1 MNKSQKTYTEQL
13 PICFFY
19 KLIIYCQNYI
29 IIKPRNNDENFVKE
43 TTVIAYENVENDASN
58 ENDAN
63 VNPRKKNIL
72 KLEKDDDEKIN
83 DRKNANDVMQKHYLI
98 RDADELEWQKLKKNE
113 KEFAFGNEYKND
125 VSKIKN
131 KNQKK
136 ETGEE
141 N

>member
-1 MNKSQKTYTEQL
+1 
-13 PICFFY
+13 
-19 KLIIYCQNYI
+19 
-29 IIKPRNNDENFVKE
+29 
-43 TTVIAYENVENDASN
+43 
-58 ENDAN
+58 
-63 VNPRKKNIL
+63 
-72 KLEKDDDEKIN
+72 
-83 DRKNANDVMQKHYLI
+83 MQKHYLI

>member
-1 MNKSQKTYTEQL
+1 M
-13 PICFFY
+13 
-19 KLIIYCQNYI
+19 
-29 IIKPRNNDENFVKE
+29 KE